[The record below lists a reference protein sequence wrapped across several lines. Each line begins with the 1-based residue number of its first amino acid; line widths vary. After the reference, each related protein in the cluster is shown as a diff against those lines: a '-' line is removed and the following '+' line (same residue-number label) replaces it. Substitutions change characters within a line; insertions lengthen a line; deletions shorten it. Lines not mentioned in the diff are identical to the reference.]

1 MFAEP
6 LEEYEVVYFIF
17 PYKAAHSFWNKNV
30 DFSLSLAFLN
40 KDYKILDIK
49 DMQANS
55 EKSCVPKSNNVQFV
69 VEANQGMF
77 EKLNIKIGDK
87 LVLKGKKLI
96 LNNHLERRAQ
106 TLESQEQV
114 QGVEKRLN

>member
-1 MFAEP
+1 
-6 LEEYEVVYFIF
+6 
-17 PYKAAHSFWNKNV
+17 
-30 DFSLSLAFLN
+30 
-40 KDYKILDIK
+40 
-49 DMQANS
+49 MQANS

-96 LNNHLERRAQ
+96 LNKE
-106 TLESQEQV
+106 T
-114 QGVEKRLN
+114 K